1 MSTDALWR
9 VLERAAAEDLEDALW
24 AKMIDAHG
32 PSAAATAHMDQGMR
46 GRMLSGIF
54 DLLFLDEAALD
65 ALMDFEVPNHRSY
78 GATAA
83 GYEALFTG
91 LTAVLSAYAEGLEET
106 AALRARC
113 DHLLGAILRRNP

>member
-9 VLERAAAEDLEDALW
+9 VLERASADDLEGALW
-24 AKMIDAHG
+24 ASMVDAHG

-54 DLLFLDEAALD
+54 DLLFLEEAALD

-78 GATAA
+78 GATAE
-83 GYEALFTG
+83 GYEALFAG
-91 LTAVLSAYAEGLEET
+91 LTAVLGAYAEGDEET
-106 AALRARC
+106 AALKARC
-113 DHLLGAILRRNP
+113 DHLLNAILRRNP